1 MPTLEFAASFGRLA
15 ANHLWQSTGFAAVAV
30 LLALALRANHA
41 RARYWLWLAA
51 SVKFLVPFSVLAAI
65 GSSLGR
71 WFAPARPVARLPY
84 GMEQIV
90 QPFAPFQ
97 DAAVPGAASAP
108 STTGLL
114 PALLLVLW
122 FCGFVAVL
130 LYGWVRWR
138 RVAAAV
144 RASTPLTEGREL
156 EAWGRLAARQPA
168 RRSAAR
174 ADWQSARSLAS
185 CLSEKGHAAVRLV
198 SSTAKLEPG
207 VFGIFRPVLWL
218 PAGIGDRLEDAEL
231 EAILAHELCHVRRR
245 DNLLATI
252 HMAVEAI
259 FWFHPLVWWLG
270 ARLEEERE
278 RACDEEVVRMGGE
291 PQIYAESILKVCEYY
306 LASPVACAAG
316 VTGGELKKRIEGIM
330 TDRFTRDLN
339 FGKKMLLA
347 AAALVALTG
356 PVVIGLT
363 NPTRSRAQA
372 QSGPLPSFEVASVK
386 PSAPSARPITRLT
399 GGPGTSSPGQLVGD
413 NVMLRLLLTR
423 AYDLMPW
430 QLIGADRLY
439 SDKYDI
445 AAKIPPGATKER
457 VNLMLQNLLVE
468 RFGLTAHWET
478 RELPIYEAVVAEGG
492 PKLKAP
498 EPLPAGA
505 PRPEPGQPLTL
516 NMMAKDKDGFPVLP
530 PGVPRF
536 LPIVVNG
543 STRITARMEPITVLW
558 ADLER
563 RLLRPVVDK
572 TGLTGT
578 YDFDLTYLPEEP
590 VRHSSTLEGGPP
602 DASQPSAGQA
612 GVLDAGSDTAPNLF
626 AAIKSQ
632 LGLKLESKRGPV
644 KVLVI
649 DHVEKVPTAN

>member
-1 MPTLEFAASFGRLA
+1 MPTPEFAASFGRLA

-71 WFAPARPVARLPY
+71 WFAPATPVARLPF

-130 LYGWVRWR
+130 LYGGVRWR

-144 RASTPLTEGREL
+144 CASTPLMEGREL

-185 CLSEKGHAAVRLV
+185 CPTEQR
-198 SSTAKLEPG
+198 SSNQERRQG
-207 VFGIFRPVLWL
+207 
-218 PAGIGDRLEDAEL
+218 
-231 EAILAHELCHVRRR
+231 RRR
-245 DNLLATI
+245 SRPGG
-252 HMAVEAI
+252 
-259 FWFHPLVWWLG
+259 PLH
-270 ARLEEERE
+270 
-278 RACDEEVVRMGGE
+278 
-291 PQIYAESILKVCEYY
+291 ES
-306 LASPVACAAG
+306 S
-316 VTGGELKKRIEGIM
+316 R
-330 TDRFTRDLN
+330 
-339 FGKKMLLA
+339 KKMLLA

-372 QSGPLPSFEVASVK
+372 QRGPLPSFEVASVK

-399 GGPGTSSPGQLVGD
+399 GGPGTRSPGQLTGD

-445 AAKIPPGATKER
+445 AAKIPPDATKER

-649 DHVEKVPTAN
+649 DHVEKVPAAN